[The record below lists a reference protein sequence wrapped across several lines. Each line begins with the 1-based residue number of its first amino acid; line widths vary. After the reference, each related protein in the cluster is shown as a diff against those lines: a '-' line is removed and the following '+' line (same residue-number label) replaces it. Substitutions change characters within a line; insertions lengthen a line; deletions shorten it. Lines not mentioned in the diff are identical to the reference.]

1 MKLTK
6 IICSI
11 GPASNQ
17 PDVMEQMI
25 NNGMNIAR
33 LNFSHATLEEKEQ
46 FLSCVRECRKR
57 TGKNISILW
66 DTKGPELRG
75 CVMDTEDDDE
85 GAEGAHLIAGHTIR
99 LVKETVLGNKDRI
112 TFNHPQVIDSL
123 EIGDEVWLENAKMK
137 VVVESKEKDGVTCR
151 ITQGGFLGSRK
162 SCIIPGKPLN
172 IPYVSD
178 KDREDIKFSCEHGG
192 EYLAISFV
200 SCKENIFE
208 IKELLKEYGREDLKI
223 ICKVESLYGVEN
235 IREIFANSDGV
246 MIGRGDLGSEV
257 PPEEIPAIQKNIIK
271 IGREMGKIVIVAT
284 EMLETMMENN
294 RPKRAETADIANAV
308 FDGTDAVMLSGETTV
323 GKHPIETVA
332 AMARTCEATEKYT
345 DFTNKFKLPENDSK
359 DCVALASGVI
369 NCANIMNAKMIIVQ
383 SHTGKTAQIL
393 SNLKPKAPIL
403 AICDE
408 EKLGRRIGLNYGVYS
423 IVSERSSSID
433 KFIVEAKKCA
443 LEFASKNNIKLESGD
458 KILITAGFVESDEN
472 SRKYVDSNLMKIDVI

>member
-17 PDVMEQMI
+17 PEVMEQMI
-25 NNGMNIAR
+25 KNGMNIAR

-46 FLSCVRECRKR
+46 FLYCVRECRKR

-75 CVMDTEDDDE
+75 CVMEENDGVE
-85 GAEGAHLIAGHTIR
+85 GAKLEEGKTIR
-99 LVKETVLGNKDRI
+99 LVKEAVLGNSERI
-112 TFNHPQVIDSL
+112 TFNHPSVVESL

-137 VVVESKEKDGVTCR
+137 VVVESIEEDGVTCR

-172 IPYVSD
+172 IPYISD
-178 KDREDIKFSCEHGG
+178 KDREDIKYSCSNGG

-200 SCKENIFE
+200 SCKENILE

-223 ICKVESLYGVEN
+223 ICKVESLYGVQN
-235 IREIFANSDGV
+235 IKEIFENSDGV

-308 FDGTDAVMLSGETTV
+308 FDGTDAVMLSGETTI

-345 DFTNKFKLPENDSK
+345 DFAGKFKLPENDQK

-369 NCANIMNAKMIIVQ
+369 NCANIMDAKLIVVQ
-383 SHTGKTAQIL
+383 SHTGKTASIL

-408 EKLGRRIGLNYGVYS
+408 EKLGRRIGLRYGVYS
-423 IVSERSSSID
+423 VVSKRETSID

-443 LEFASKNNIKLESGD
+443 LEFAQKEGIKLEAGD

>member
-17 PDVMEQMI
+17 PEVMEQMI

-46 FLSCVRECRKR
+46 FLYCVRECRKR

-75 CVMDTEDDDE
+75 CVMEEHDGVE
-85 GAEGAHLIAGHTIR
+85 GAKLEEGKTIR
-99 LVKETVLGNKDRI
+99 LVKEAVLGNSERI
-112 TFNHPQVIDSL
+112 TFNHPSVINSL
-123 EIGDEVWLENAKMK
+123 EVNDEVWLENAKMK
-137 VVVESKEKDGVTCR
+137 VVVESVEEDGVTCC

-172 IPYVSD
+172 IPYISD
-178 KDREDIKFSCEHGG
+178 KDREDGG

-200 SCKENIFE
+200 SNKDNILE
-208 IKELLKEYGREDLKI
+208 IKNLLKEYGREDLKI
-223 ICKVESLYGVEN
+223 ICKVESVYGVKN
-235 IREIFANSDGV
+235 IREIFENSDGV

-308 FDGTDAVMLSGETTV
+308 FDGTDAVMLSGETTI

-332 AMARTCEATEKYT
+332 AMARTCEATEKYI
-345 DFTNKFKLPENDSK
+345 DFTGKFKLPENDSK

-369 NCANIMNAKMIIVQ
+369 NCANIMDAKLIVVQ
-383 SHTGKTAQIL
+383 SHTGKTAKIL

-423 IVSERSSSID
+423 VVSERESSID

-443 LEFASKNNIKLESGD
+443 VEFAKREGIKLEAGD

>member
-1 MKLTK
+1 MSCKKTK
-6 IICSI
+6 IVCSI

-17 PDVMEQMI
+17 PDVMEQMV
-25 NNGMNIAR
+25 NAGMNIAR
-33 LNFSHATLEEKEQ
+33 LNFSHATDEEKMQ
-46 FLSCVRECRKR
+46 FQNCVREVRKR

-75 CVMDTEDDDE
+75 CVMEADDE
-85 GAEGAHLIAGHTIR
+85 GTEGAELVIGNTIR
-99 LVKETVLGNKDRI
+99 LVKETVIGNAERI
-112 TFNHPQVIDSL
+112 TFNHPSVIDTL
-123 EIGDEVWLENAKMK
+123 EVKDEVWLENAKMK
-137 VVVESKEKDGVTCR
+137 VVVESVEEDGVTCR

-178 KDREDIKFSCEHGG
+178 KDREDIKYSCEHGG

-200 SCKENIFE
+200 SNKENILE
-208 IKELLKEYGREDLKI
+208 IKEILKEHGREDLKI
-223 ICKVESLYGVEN
+223 ICKVESMYGVEN
-235 IREIFANSDGV
+235 IREIYEHSDGV

-257 PPEEIPAIQKNIIK
+257 PPEEIPALQKMMVK
-271 IGREMGKIVIVAT
+271 TAREMGKIVIVAT

-308 FDGTDAVMLSGETTV
+308 FDGTDAVMLSGETTI

-332 AMARTCEATEKYT
+332 AMARTCEASEKYT
-345 DFTNKFKLPENDSK
+345 DFTGKFALPINDDK

-369 NCANIMNAKMIIVQ
+369 NCANIMDAKLIVVQ
-383 SHTGKTAQIL
+383 SHTGKTARIL

-403 AICDE
+403 AICDD
-408 EKLGRRIGLNYGVYS
+408 EKLGRRIGFNYGVYS

-443 LEFASKNNIKLESGD
+443 LEFSESVGLGLKSGD
-458 KILITAGFVESDEN
+458 KILITAGFVGSDEN
-472 SRKYVDSNLMKIDVI
+472 SRKYADSNLMKIDTI

>member
-17 PDVMEQMI
+17 PDVMEQMV

-33 LNFSHATLEEKEQ
+33 LNFSHATKEEKEQ

-75 CVMDTEDDDE
+75 CVMEEKDGKE
-85 GAEGAHLIAGHTIR
+85 GAELVEGNIIR
-99 LVKETVLGNKDRI
+99 LVKDAVLGNSERI
-112 TFNHPQVIDSL
+112 TFNHPSVVESL

-137 VVVESKEKDGVTCR
+137 VVVESVEDDGVTCR

-178 KDREDIKFSCEHGG
+178 KDREDIKYSCENGG

-200 SCKENIFE
+200 SCKENIQE
-208 IKELLKEYGREDLKI
+208 IKEILKENGREDLKI
-223 ICKVESLYGVEN
+223 ICKVESLFGVQN
-235 IREIFANSDGV
+235 IKEIFENSDGV

-271 IGREMGKIVIVAT
+271 VGREMGKIVIVAT

-323 GKHPIETVA
+323 GKHPIETVS
-332 AMARTCEATEKYT
+332 AMARTCEASEKYV
-345 DFTNKFKLPENDSK
+345 DFTGKFKLPENDQK

-369 NCANIMNAKMIIVQ
+369 NCANIMDAKMIIVQ
-383 SHTGKTAQIL
+383 SHTGKTARIL
-393 SNLKPKAPIL
+393 SNLKPRVPIL
-403 AICDE
+403 AICDD
-408 EKLGRRIGLNYGVYS
+408 EKLGRRIGLNYAVYPY
-423 IVSERSSSID
+423 VSKRETSID
-433 KFIVEAKKCA
+433 KFIVEAKNCA
-443 LEFASKNNIKLESGD
+443 IEFAKRENIKLEKGD
-458 KILITAGFVESDEN
+458 KILITAGFVESDES

>member
-1 MKLTK
+1 MLKKTK

-17 PDVMEQMI
+17 PEVMEKMVEA
-25 NNGMNIAR
+25 GMNIAR
-33 LNFSHATLEEKEQ
+33 LNFSHATDEEKMQ
-46 FLSCVRECRKR
+46 FQNCVREVRKR

-75 CVMDTEDDDE
+75 CVMEANDE
-85 GAEGAHLIAGHTIR
+85 GTEGAQLVVGNTIR
-99 LVKETVLGNKDRI
+99 LVKEAVIGNAERI
-112 TFNHPQVIDSL
+112 TFNHPSVINSL
-123 EIGDEVWLENAKMK
+123 EVGDEVWLENAKMK
-137 VVVESKEKDGVTCR
+137 VVVESVEEDGVTCK

-178 KDREDIKFSCEHGG
+178 KDREDIKYSCEHGG

-200 SCKENIFE
+200 SNKENILE
-208 IKELLKEYGREDLKI
+208 IKEILKQYGREDFKI
-223 ICKVESLYGVEN
+223 ICKVESVIGVQN
-235 IREIFANSDGV
+235 IREIFENSDGI

-257 PPEEIPAIQKNIIK
+257 PPEEIPAIQKNIIRTA
-271 IGREMGKIVIVAT
+271 REMGKIVIVAT

-294 RPKRAETADIANAV
+294 RPKRAEVSDIANAV

-332 AMARTCEATEKYT
+332 AMARTCATTEKYT
-345 DFTNKFKLPENDSK
+345 DFTGKFELPTNDDN

-369 NCANIMNAKMIIVQ
+369 NCANIMDAKLIVVQ

-393 SNLKPKAPIL
+393 SNLKPNAPIL
-403 AICDE
+403 AITDD
-408 EKLGRRIGLNYGVYS
+408 EKLGRRIGLNYGVFS

-443 LEFASKNNIKLESGD
+443 LEFAKSNNFELNSGD
-458 KILITAGFVESDEN
+458 KILITAGFVGSDEN
-472 SRKYVDSNLMKIDVI
+472 SRKYADSNLMKIDTI

>member
-17 PDVMEQMI
+17 PEVMEQMI

-46 FLSCVRECRKR
+46 FLYCVRECRKR

-75 CVMDTEDDDE
+75 CVMEEHDGVE
-85 GAEGAHLIAGHTIR
+85 GAKLEEGKTIR
-99 LVKETVLGNKDRI
+99 LVKEAVLGNSQRI
-112 TFNHPQVIDSL
+112 TFNHPSVINSL
-123 EIGDEVWLENAKMK
+123 VVGDEVWLENAKMK
-137 VVVESKEKDGVTCR
+137 VVVESVEEDGVTCR

-172 IPYVSD
+172 IPYISD
-178 KDREDIKFSCEHGG
+178 KDREDIKYSCENGG

-200 SCKENIFE
+200 SNKENILE
-208 IKELLKEYGREDLKI
+208 IKNLLKEYGREDLKI
-223 ICKVESLYGVEN
+223 ICKVESVYGVKN
-235 IREIFANSDGV
+235 IREIFENSDGV

-308 FDGTDAVMLSGETTV
+308 FDGTDAVMLSGETTI

-332 AMARTCEATEKYT
+332 AMARTCEATEKYI
-345 DFTNKFKLPENDSK
+345 DFTGKFKLPENDAK

-369 NCANIMNAKMIIVQ
+369 NCANIMDAKLIVVQ

-423 IVSERSSSID
+423 VVSERESSID

-443 LEFASKNNIKLESGD
+443 LAFAEKEGIKLEAGD
-458 KILITAGFVESDEN
+458 KILITAGFVESDEK

>member
-75 CVMDTEDDDE
+75 CVMEEDDDE
-85 GAEGAHLIAGHTIR
+85 GTEGAQLVAGHTIR
-99 LVKETVLGNKDRI
+99 LVKEAVIGNSERI
-112 TFNHPQVIDSL
+112 TFNHPSVINSL

-137 VVVESKEKDGVTCR
+137 IVVESREEDGVTCR

-178 KDREDIKFSCEHGG
+178 KDREDIKYSCENGG

-208 IKELLKEYGREDLKI
+208 IKEILKQYGREDLKI
-223 ICKVESLYGVEN
+223 ICKVESLYGVQN
-235 IREIFANSDGV
+235 IKEIFENSDGV

-257 PPEEIPAIQKNIIK
+257 PPEEIPAIQKMIVK
-271 IGREMGKIVIVAT
+271 TAREMGKIVIVAT

-308 FDGTDAVMLSGETTV
+308 FDGTDAVMLSGETTI

-332 AMARTCEATEKYT
+332 AMARTCQATEKYT
-345 DFTNKFKLPENDSK
+345 DFAGKFKLPENDDK
-359 DCVALASGVI
+359 DIVALANGVI
-369 NCANIMNAKMIIVQ
+369 NCANIMNAKLIVVQ

-393 SNLKPKAPIL
+393 SNLKPKSPIL
-403 AICDE
+403 AICDD

-423 IVSERSSSID
+423 MVSERSASID
-433 KFIVEAKKCA
+433 KFIVEARECA
-443 LEFASKNNIKLESGD
+443 LKFAEKEGLDLKPGD
-458 KILITAGFVESDEN
+458 KILITAGFVGNDEK
-472 SRKYVDSNLMKIDVI
+472 SRKYTDSNLMKIDTI